1 MPVPERLAVCGLP
14 LALSVMLTEA
24 VRLPLAAG
32 VNVTLM
38 VQLALAA
45 TELPQVLAWAKSLA
59 LAPVRARLVMLN
71 EALPVLV
78 SVTVWAVLVL
88 LTVWFPKARLRGER
102 LTTGAGT
109 LVPVPDKLTVCVLP
123 AVPLLLSVTISVPA
137 RAPVAAEVK
146 VTAIVQLAPAA
157 TALPQA
163 FVWAKSP
170 ALVPVT
176 VMLAILNAALPV
188 LVSVTVWAALV
199 VLIVWFPKE
208 RLLGA
213 MLATGAGAGGGSI
226 APAPPPQ
233 ATCHAAARITDRA
246 KTRALLLGSFLLSA
260 LAAYVF
266 MMEQPLVG
274 SSAESVGKKKA
285 KEPGKGYRTTLRIL
299 SESCKGSCEL
309 TQIPQERTEGAS
321 RVF

>member
-1 MPVPERLAVCGLP
+1 MVKAAV
-14 LALSVMLTEA
+14 
-24 VRLPLAAG
+24 
-32 VNVTLM
+32 
-38 VQLALAA
+38 
-45 TELPQVLAWAKSLA
+45 
-59 LAPVRARLVMLN
+59 
-71 EALPVLV
+71 
-78 SVTVWAVLVL
+78 
-88 LTVWFPKARLRGER
+88 
-102 LTTGAGT
+102 
-109 LVPVPDKLTVCVLP
+109 
-123 AVPLLLSVTISVPA
+123 
-137 RAPVAAEVK
+137 
-146 VTAIVQLAPAA
+146 
-157 TALPQA
+157 
-163 FVWAKSP
+163 
-170 ALVPVT
+170 
-176 VMLAILNAALPV
+176 PV

-208 RLLGA
+208 RLPGA

-246 KTRALLLGSFLLSA
+246 KTRGLLLGSFLLSA

-285 KEPGKGYRTTLRIL
+285 KGPGKGQRTTLRIL

-309 TQIPQERTEGAS
+309 TQIPQERTEGAP